1 MKKKNT
7 GALHMKEITDDIQM
21 SLWTQP
27 PSSTDKNIA
36 GNLSLCIGL
45 PVMIQYNF
53 ATELCMTHGQE
64 GYIHQWQSRMEKKKK
79 QLVLDTLFI
88 KLKKSTI

>member
-1 MKKKNT
+1 MNFYSEDSVDVNNNEKKKKDT
-7 GALHMKEITDDIQM
+7 GALCIKEITDDIQI

-27 PSSTDKNIA
+27 LSRTDKNIA

-53 ATELCMTHGQE
+53 AAELCMTCGQE
-64 GYIHQWQSRMEKKKK
+64 GYIHGWQSRMREKN
-79 QLVLDTLFI
+79 
-88 KLKKSTI
+88 